1 MYSLVLYIKGGVPAL
16 PFNLCWM
23 LNKETL
29 IPTSP
34 YRKVRGGGDFFF
46 VSYIQNQQS
55 HSLVF
60 ILKIPNLKYFTSN
73 DDYYC

>member
-1 MYSLVLYIKGGVPAL
+1 MYSLVLCIKGSAGTL

-34 YRKVRGGGDFFF
+34 YRKVRGGGDFFCLIYPKPT
-46 VSYIQNQQS
+46 VTLIGIHIESTKSQ
-55 HSLVF
+55 
-60 ILKIPNLKYFTSN
+60 ILY
-73 DDYYC
+73 